1 MIETITE
8 FFNQAMGFITSGEFQ
23 AFTTAT
29 IGLVTSIALIQN
41 RVAAL
46 KVSKTENVMLAQN
59 IEINTLEKKLVK
71 LESTND
77 LMTKKLDTLSGMFA
91 LVFLNS
97 KKLDA
102 ATKQELIK
110 HVDALQAK
118 TVEQAN
124 SQPLFEKVAEVVK
137 TVSEVKVVEQ
147 VAESVTDLY
156 KKLTKV

>member
-1 MIETITE
+1 MLETITE
-8 FFNQAMGFITSGEFQ
+8 FFNQTMAFITSGEFQ

-46 KVSKTENVMLAQN
+46 KVAKTENVMLAQN
-59 IEINTLEKKLVK
+59 VEINTLEKKLVK

-97 KKLDA
+97 KKLDG

-118 TVEQAN
+118 TIEKAVSE
-124 SQPLFEKVAEVVK
+124 PLFVKVAEIAK
-137 TVSEVKVVEQ
+137 SIKESKVVEQ
-147 VAESVTDLY
+147 TTESVTDLY